1 MPLTSYGQ
9 TSRPAVNPMGP
20 RTPLVPKPAP
30 LPAPKA
36 AAQPLP
42 GAGAP
47 SPDTAA
53 TNEGVTGPIAVPG
66 GQQQTTVPALPPTSV
81 PTATM
86 IPGAK
91 PSTPTQGPSGAIPV
105 PGGIQPM
112 VEPPNPTGAVGGGP
126 TLTPTDP
133 NNPLTGQTITPGN
146 TADRWQLA
154 QQKFDQFVEGTDP
167 AYKAA
172 LRDANRMGAA
182 AGGLGS
188 GQLRT
193 NIGDLAATR
202 GREMDL
208 SKRGFLTDALEG
220 SIGDAW
226 KEIGLTQQ
234 QQGFQSEQQQR
245 AFENELRR
253 MGFDDDLLNSEF
265 GRNLQTWMAGQT
277 GGTGS
282 GTILTG
288 AGQAGDQG
296 RDAMEALTQWLAE
309 RARETSAPTPPPA
322 QNTTTVYGG
331 Q

>member
-1 MPLTSYGQ
+1 MPITPLGQ
-9 TSRPAVNPMGP
+9 APKIGGFKPMA
-20 RTPLVPKPAP
+20 TPLVPKPAP

-36 AAQPLP
+36 APLP
-42 GAGAP
+42 GAGAQ
-47 SPDTAA
+47 SPDIAP
-53 TNEGVTGPIAVPG
+53 TNDGVTGPIAVPG
-66 GQQQTTVPALPPTSV
+66 GQQTTTVPTLPPTSV

-105 PGGIQPM
+105 PGGLQPTI
-112 VEPPNPTGAVGGGP
+112 EPTNPTNAAGGGV
-126 TLTPTDP
+126 TLRPTDP
-133 NNPLTGQTITPGN
+133 NNPLTGQTITPGS

-309 RARETSAPTPPPA
+309 RARTTGGQLPQPSPTS
-322 QNTTTVYGG
+322 TTVYGG